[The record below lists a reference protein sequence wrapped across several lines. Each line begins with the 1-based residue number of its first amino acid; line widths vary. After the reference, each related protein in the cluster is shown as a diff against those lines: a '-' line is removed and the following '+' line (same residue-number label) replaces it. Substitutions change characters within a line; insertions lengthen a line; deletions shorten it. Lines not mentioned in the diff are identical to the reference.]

1 MNEVVSTQMYACG
14 NTNLESLKE
23 HPFTSDKHLVLLI
36 EEGSAKVLIDD
47 DQVLATKN
55 TMIFIRPQTELRLLE
70 RSNDF
75 RSFYAVFLLS
85 LVHEATQRIEPAF
98 FAIVFQKKIWPV
110 VPEIRACVEAFK
122 TMFRYSCSDF
132 DNPFRHDMIV
142 SLISIFIRGFYGLLQ
157 KQYPSLQSSQS
168 IRTNA
173 LFRKFLHLLEEY
185 YMIEHSVQF
194 YAEQMYIS
202 SKYLTQITRKVT
214 QKTPKALIDFRL
226 ISESI
231 RLLEKTDLSIQEI
244 SNKLGFPDQSYF
256 GRFFRRYLH
265 VSPAIYRVNPGK
277 VRIPQFVEFKNKALS
292 EKI

>member
-1 MNEVVSTQMYACG
+1 
-14 NTNLESLKE
+14 
-23 HPFTSDKHLVLLI
+23 
-36 EEGSAKVLIDD
+36 
-47 DQVLATKN
+47 
-55 TMIFIRPQTELRLLE
+55 MIFIRPQTELRLLE

-85 LVHEATQRIEPAF
+85 LEHEATQRIEPAF

-277 VRIPQFVEFKNKALS
+277 VRIPQFVEFKNKSLS

>member
-1 MNEVVSTQMYACG
+1 MNEIVSTEMYACG
-14 NTNLESLKE
+14 DTQLDLFKE
-23 HPFTSDKHLVLLI
+23 QSFSSDKHLVLLI
-36 EEGSAKVLIDD
+36 ESGTAEVLIDNE
-47 DQVLATKN
+47 VVEATTN
-55 TMIFIRPQTELRLLE
+55 TMVFVRPQTELRLLK
-70 RSNDF
+70 RSENF
-75 RSFYAVFLLS
+75 RAFYAVFLLS

-110 VPEIRACVEAFK
+110 VSEIRPCVEAFK
-122 TMFRYSCSDF
+122 TMFRYTCSDL

-157 KQYPSLQSSQS
+157 KQYPSLQSGQS

-173 LFRKFLHLLEEY
+173 LFKKFLHLLEENFNV
-185 YMIEHSVQF
+185 EHSVQY

-214 QKTPKALIDFRL
+214 QKTPKALIDFKL
-226 ISESI
+226 ISEST

-265 VSPAIYRVNPGK
+265 VSPAIYRMNPGK
-277 VRIPQFVEFKNKALS
+277 VRIPQFVEFKTKNENVS
-292 EKI
+292 N